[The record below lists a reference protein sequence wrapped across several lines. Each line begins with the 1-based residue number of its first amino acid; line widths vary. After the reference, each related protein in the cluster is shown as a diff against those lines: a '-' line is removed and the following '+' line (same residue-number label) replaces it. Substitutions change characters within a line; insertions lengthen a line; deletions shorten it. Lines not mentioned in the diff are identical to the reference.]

1 VNEATTLDQSGD
13 GARIEDLT
21 RRASYQAPPTAYDL
35 EHEGPHV
42 VRVLRGDERIETHS
56 LEGWQET
63 PNRNRGTATLYDPE
77 NFVEYVDRLGNAG
90 TTVWGNES
98 ALSFTAVFND
108 HETPH
113 DPGWRDHIAV
123 LQLQDDP
130 EWTAFVQR
138 SGRYMNQI
146 DFAEFLQDYAPSIIR
161 PDGATLLEVAMNFKA
176 HRKAEFEAAVDLET
190 GDVSFQY
197 SEQTTAKTAPKAGT
211 VEVPREFVV
220 ALSPFLGMDPV
231 AVTARLRFDIQKDG
245 LQIGFRLV
253 RPDLVRR
260 DAFAAIRNTIAEGL
274 AGLDTVAI
282 PVLLGSAPHSVAAQ
296 S

>member
-1 VNEATTLDQSGD
+1 MTEEAATVETD

-21 RRASYQAPPTAYDL
+21 RRSSYQSPPVGYQLDS
-35 EHEGPHV
+35 EGPNV
-42 VRVLRGDERIETHS
+42 VRVMREDERIERLS
-56 LEGWQET
+56 LEGWQDA
-63 PNRNRGTATLYDPE
+63 PNRNRGTAVLFDPE
-77 NFVEYVDRLGNAG
+77 NFVEYVDRLGSAE
-90 TTVWGNES
+90 TTVWGNE
-98 ALSFTAVFND
+98 AANSFTAVFND

-113 DPGWRDHIAV
+113 DPGWRDHTAV

-130 EWTAFVQR
+130 EWNAFVQR
-138 SGRYMNQI
+138 SGRYMNQV
-146 DFAEFLQDYAPSIIR
+146 DFAEFLQDYAPSILR

-176 HRKAEFEAAVDLET
+176 HRKAEFESAVDLET

-197 SEQTTAKTAPKAGT
+197 TEQTTAKTAPKAGQI
-211 VEVPREFVV
+211 EVPREFVV

-231 AVTARLRFDIQKDG
+231 AVTARLRFNVEKDG

-260 DAFAAIRNTIAEGL
+260 DAFAAIRTKIAD
-274 AGLDTVAI
+274 GLDSLDAI
-282 PVLLGSAPHSVAAQ
+282 GVPVLLGSAPQPVRAQ

>member
-1 VNEATTLDQSGD
+1 MTEEATVDTD

-21 RRASYQAPPTAYDL
+21 RRASYQEPPVGYELDS
-35 EHEGPHV
+35 EGAHV
-42 VRVLRGDERIETHS
+42 VRVLRDDERIERFS

-63 PNRNRGTATLYDPE
+63 PNRNRGTAVLFDPE
-77 NFVEYVDRLGNAG
+77 NFVAYVDRLGHAG
-90 TTVWGNES
+90 TTVWGNEAAS
-98 ALSFTAVFND
+98 SFTAVFND
-108 HETPH
+108 HATPH
-113 DPGWRDHIAV
+113 DSGWRDHTAV

-146 DFAEFLQDYAPSIIR
+146 DFAEFLQDYAPSILR

-176 HRKAEFEAAVDLET
+176 HRKAEFESAVDLET

-197 SEQTTAKTAPKAGT
+197 TEQTTAKTAPKAGQI
-211 VEVPREFVV
+211 EVPREFVV

-231 AVTARLRFDIQKDG
+231 AVTARLRFNVEKDG

-260 DAFAAIRNTIAEGL
+260 DAFAAIRTTIAN
-274 AGLDTVAI
+274 GLDSLDSIGV
-282 PVLLGSAPHSVAAQ
+282 PVLLGAAPQPVRAQ